1 MVLIRSLEGALVGAG
16 SSPDGVM
23 SLYHNADYT
32 DPYSEGA
39 VSLPLGSAL
48 YVGVSVEDAASDGF
62 AVILENC
69 YATATPEADEPLH
82 FSLIQNRSVT
92 SYHQQISRVGVWS
105 ATKG

>member
-1 MVLIRSLEGALVGAG
+1 MVLIRSLEGAVVRAG

-48 YVGVSVEDAASDGF
+48 YVGVSAEDAASDGF
-62 AVILENC
+62 AVILESC
-69 YATATPEADEPLH
+69 YATPTPESDGASR
-82 FSLIQNRSVT
+82 FSLIQNRSVP